1 MNKQNSLSKLTRDE
15 LGQLHG
21 GFNLQSS
28 IDVDTNFASKNVNC
42 KGGGFLDSNVNCNR
56 CSSCGKSSGPGGR

>member
-1 MNKQNSLSKLTRDE
+1 MNKQNCLSKLTRDE

-42 KGGGFLDSNVNCNR
+42 KGGGLS
-56 CSSCGKSSGPGGR
+56 